1 MNGVPGKALLFVGL
15 AVLGVG
21 LTVDLPARLRS
32 RARALAASSARG
44 AWRAALAGAG
54 LALVLAAASWL
65 ALSLPILTLLA
76 GAGGASLPFLL
87 RRARAEREAR
97 ETEHAWGAAL
107 DQLADAL
114 ESGLGFPAA
123 AAFVASSGPPQLR
136 ARFGLLAE
144 RIRRGELDEG
154 LDAVAA
160 APEQAARAAAALLR
174 AALVELPTGGLAPL
188 LRELARVS
196 GERFEARERARVRA
210 LALRREA
217 TLLAASPLC
226 FLLLIGWSAP
236 GYLDA
241 YRTTAGTIVSLA
253 GALAIGACYLA
264 MLRLGRVPEP
274 GGRSRR

>member
-1 MNGVPGKALLFVGL
+1 MNGSPGEALVLVGL

-21 LTVDLPARLRS
+21 LAADLPAALRS
-32 RARALAASSARG
+32 HALGSPAARR
-44 AWRAALAGAG
+44 AWRGLLAGGG

-65 ALSLPILTLLA
+65 ALALPIVTLLA
-76 GAGGASLPFLL
+76 GAAGASLPFLL
-87 RRARAEREAR
+87 GRARVEREAR
-97 ETEHAWGAAL
+97 ECERAWGAAL

-114 ESGLGFPAA
+114 ESGLAFSAA
-123 AAFVASSGPPQLR
+123 AAFVGSSGPVQLR

-144 RIRRGELDEG
+144 RIRRGELDEA
-154 LDAVAA
+154 LEAVAA
-160 APEQAARAAAALLR
+160 APEQTARAVAALLR

-196 GERFEARERARVRA
+196 RERFETRERARVRA

-217 TLLAASPLC
+217 SILAASPLC

-241 YRTTAGTIVSLA
+241 YRSGAGTVVSLA
-253 GALAIGACYLA
+253 GALAIGLCYLA
-264 MLRLGRVPEP
+264 MLRLGRIPEP
-274 GGRSRR
+274 GRQPRQ